1 MGAAPALNRAYMQMC
16 WLVPDLE
23 EAIAGWARTAGV
35 GPFFWFDDV
44 GATEGRHRGEPADFP
59 TSTAAIAY
67 AGDMQIELVCQEN
80 DEPGIFRDLFPR
92 VSTACTTSPSSVRTT
107 RRSATPTSPPAPKWP
122 TRPSSAAV
130 PAPVGSTRRP
140 PSVFMVE
147 LLERSRARDM
157 GFATMRAAA
166 ESWDG
171 TNPITRF

>member
-1 MGAAPALNRAYMQMC
+1 MGEAPALNRAYMQMC

-23 EAIAGWARTAGV
+23 EAIDAWARTAGV

-44 GATEGRHRGEPADFP
+44 GATDGRHRGEPAEFP

-67 AGDMQIELVCQEN
+67 AGDQQIELVCQEN

-92 VSTACTTSPSSVRTT
+92 GRYGLHHLAVICDEYEADRDAYVAAGAEVAYEACIGGRTRTCWVDTSPTLGV
-107 RRSATPTSPPAPKWP
+107 
-122 TRPSSAAV
+122 
-130 PAPVGSTRRP
+130 
-140 PSVFMVE
+140 MIE

-157 GFATMRAAA
+157 GFATMRTAA

-171 TNPITRF
+171 INPITRF

>member
-1 MGAAPALNRAYMQMC
+1 MVAAPVLNRSFMQMC

-23 EAIAGWARTAGV
+23 AAIDGWVRNAGV

-44 GATEGRHRGEPADFP
+44 GATEGRHRGQPAEFP

-92 VSTACTTSPSSVRTT
+92 GRYGLHHLAVLSDDYDADLAAYVATGAEVAYEARIGGRTRTCWIDTSASL
-107 RRSATPTSPPAPKWP
+107 
-122 TRPSSAAV
+122 
-130 PAPVGSTRRP
+130 G
-140 PSVFMVE
+140 FMVE
-147 LLERSRARDM
+147 LLERSKARNM
-157 GFATMRAAA
+157 GFAAMRAAA

-171 TNPITRF
+171 TTAITRF